1 MNRELPVTCHAV
13 VKNVVVCSAL
23 LALLITVPVTSSH
36 AGGMVCRKV
45 VAPKASGEARNALDA
60 SRAKCANDEYL
71 TGGVCYPSERPE
83 DDGSCQTSAMGVI
96 QTLADSPKTTLGAF
110 YTCLQTGGSECPVT
124 ARTRAMA
131 ICCKID
137 NGESEDAEN

>member
-1 MNRELPVTCHAV
+1 
-13 VKNVVVCSAL
+13 
-23 LALLITVPVTSSH
+23 
-36 AGGMVCRKV
+36 MVCHKV
-45 VAPKASGEARNALDA
+45 VAPKASGEARNALEG
-60 SRAKCANDEYL
+60 SRAKCPPDEYL

-83 DDGSCQTSAMGVI
+83 EDGSCQTSAMGVI

-110 YTCLQTGGSECPVT
+110 YTCLQTGGNDCPVK

-137 NGESEDAEN
+137 SGEPEGSKP